1 MLTRDCVFRT
11 AAALLMAVLSAG
23 LGAESAA
30 DRGTLQFD
38 RLGYRE
44 GLVNSSVSSIGQD
57 GAGFLWFATQGGLQR
72 YDGYQMRLFAS
83 VPFDPGSLSHQL
95 VQTLHIDDDDTVW
108 AGTYGGLN
116 RLDAQTERVTHYR
129 HQPGNPASLSDDVV
143 VAIERDAHRQLWV
156 GTLDGL
162 NRLETVDGEDGHA
175 FTRFLPGHTIRA
187 IFADSRDRLWV
198 GSYSGLWRVKRAAD
212 GTVHFNGIG
221 GAGSG
226 AELPSRAV
234 MAIDED
240 RHGNLWIGTWDGGL
254 SRMAPDGSIT
264 EHFSLE
270 DNRVYQVL
278 AANSGLVYAA
288 TWGGGL
294 VVLDPA
300 RGTQKTYTHDAD
312 DPYSIGHDVVYSLH
326 EDNSG
331 IIWIGTNGN
340 GISKLDPDRFDYR
353 FVHPDLPAGQR
364 LSAGRVYGIDYDAVT
379 DLLLI
384 RVQGAGLSVRNPKSG
399 TIEVHRH
406 NSADPTSLSNNSVT
420 SVLRDHPDYLLV
432 GTHAG
437 IDRFYPLQGRF
448 ESAWQPFE
456 NAVPEPPIVYALMRD
471 REQSLWVGTY
481 DQGVLRLMPDGSVR
495 AYQSEPDDPH
505 SLTNNLV
512 YDIFQDSGGDI
523 WIATNGGLNRY
534 LPRRD
539 GFRTYVYDPQNR
551 SGISSNSTA
560 RVLEDSSGSIWIAS
574 LAGGIMRYHGESDSF
589 SHITSADGLSSNSVA
604 AFLEGEPGTFYV
616 ATTNGMN
623 RVRTNPLRVTRIDER
638 DGLRTR
644 EFAGGAARIPNG
656 DLLFGAFSEIV
667 RITPRTQ
674 HATGVAPMVQF
685 TAVAVMNRPFVSE
698 TAAHHI
704 KELSLRHT
712 ESFVRFEFAALE
724 FSTPL
729 RNQYRYRLVGIDADW
744 IEAGTRRFADYTNL
758 PPGRFTF
765 EVMAADSRDT
775 WNPEPARLTVTIRPP
790 FWRTGFFSAAALAL
804 LVLLVWLVLNL
815 RTRSLQLRAAALE
828 ATVSRRTAELSRANQ
843 ELRLANATKDRFVS
857 IVAHDLRGP
866 ISGMS
871 SFMGRVVQEF
881 GDYDRETLK
890 EISTVI
896 LDSARGLETML
907 ENLLEWSQL
916 QAGRLEI
923 EPQPLPLC
931 ALLESVFEAYRGAAG
946 AKSIELQ
953 MRCGGE
959 VHIWAD
965 IHRTR
970 TIVQNLVSN
979 AIKFTPCGGTVSAW
993 IEQPRQQE
1001 STGGGAD
1008 SNAAES
1014 HPRVRLII
1022 EDSGV
1027 GMAPE
1032 RLEALFR
1039 QERVVRTSGTAGEKG
1054 TGLGLILCRELA
1066 ELLGGSLSLQSVEA
1080 EGTRVILELPGAPQL
1095 YAASTACVTR

>member
-1 MLTRDCVFRT
+1 MVMRNGVFSI
-11 AAALLMAVLSAG
+11 AAAVLMAVLCGA

-30 DRGTLQFD
+30 EPGTLQFD

-83 VPFDPGSLSHQL
+83 VPFDPASLSHQL
-95 VQTLHIDDDDTVW
+95 VQTLYIDDDDTVW

-129 HQPGNPASLSDDVV
+129 HQPGNSASLSDDVV
-143 VAIERDAHRQLWV
+143 VAIERDAHGQLWV
-156 GTLDGL
+156 GTLHGL
-162 NRLETVDGEDGHA
+162 NRLETVDGRDGEA

-187 IFADSRDRLWV
+187 IFTDSRDRLWV
-198 GSYSGLWRVKRAAD
+198 GSYSGLWRVQRAAD
-212 GTVHFNGIG
+212 GAVHFEGIG
-221 GAGSG
+221 GAGSS
-226 AELPSRAV
+226 AELPSSYV

-254 SRMAPDGSIT
+254 SRMTPDGSISD
-264 EHFSLE
+264 HFSFE

-278 AANSGLVYAA
+278 AASSGLIYAA

-294 VVLDPA
+294 VVLDPG
-300 RGTQKTYTHDAD
+300 RGTHETYTHDAD

-326 EDNSG
+326 EDRSG

-340 GISKLDPDRFDYR
+340 AISKLDPNRFDYR
-353 FVHPDLPAGQR
+353 FVHSDLPAAQR
-364 LSAGRVYGIDYDAVT
+364 LSAGRVYGIDYDEVT

-384 RVQGAGLSVRNPKSG
+384 RVQGAGLNVRDPNSG
-399 TIEVHRH
+399 TVKVYQH
-406 NSADPTSLSNNSVT
+406 NSDDPTSLGNNNVT

-456 NAVPEPPIVYALMRD
+456 SAMPEPPIVYALMRD

-481 DQGVLRLMPDGSVR
+481 DQGVLRLMADGSLR
-495 AYQSEPDDPH
+495 AYQSDPDDPH
-505 SLTNNLV
+505 SLTNNLI
-512 YDIFQDSGGDI
+512 YDIFQDSRGDI
-523 WIATNGGLNRY
+523 WVATNGGLNRY
-534 LPRRD
+534 LPQRD
-539 GFRTYVYDPQNR
+539 GFQTYVYDAQNR

-560 RVLEDSSGSIWIAS
+560 QVLEDSSGSIWIAS
-574 LAGGIMRYHGESDSF
+574 RAGGIMRYHRDSDSF

-604 AFLEGEPGTFYV
+604 AFLEGEPGVFYV

-623 RVRTNPLRVTRIDER
+623 RVQTDPLRVSRIDER
-638 DGLRTR
+638 DGLHTR
-644 EFAGGAARIPNG
+644 EFAGGAARIPAG

-667 RITPRTQ
+667 RIKPRTQ
-674 HATGVAPMVQF
+674 HATGVPPTVQF
-685 TAVAVMNRPFVSE
+685 TAIAVMNLPFLSE
-698 TAAHHI
+698 IAVHHI
-704 KELSLRHT
+704 QELSLRHT
-712 ESFVRFEFAALE
+712 ENFVRFEFAALE

-729 RNQYRYRLVGIDADW
+729 RNRYRYRLVGIDADW
-744 IEAGTRRFADYTNL
+744 IEADTRRFADYTNL

-775 WNPEPARLTVTIRPP
+775 WNPDPARLAVTIRPP
-790 FWRTGFFSAAALAL
+790 FWRTGPFAAAAVVAL
-804 LVLLVWLVLNL
+804 LLLVWLVLRL
-815 RTRSLQLRAAALE
+815 HTRSLQLRAGALE
-828 ATVSRRTAELSRANQ
+828 ATVKRRTSELSRANQ
-843 ELRLANATKDRFVS
+843 ELRQANATKDRFFS

-881 GDYDRETLK
+881 ADYDRETLK
-890 EISTVI
+890 EISGVI

-916 QAGRLEI
+916 QSGRLEI
-923 EPQPLPLC
+923 ESRSIPLC
-931 ALLESVFEAYRGAAG
+931 GLLDSVFEAYRGAAS

-953 MRCGGE
+953 TRCSGD
-959 VHIWAD
+959 VRVWAD
-965 IHRTR
+965 VHRTK

-979 AIKFTPCGGTVSAW
+979 AIKFTPYGGTVSAW
-993 IEQPRQQE
+993 VEQPRQQE
-1001 STGGGAD
+1001 PGAGGVQ
-1008 SNAAES
+1008 
-1014 HPRVRLII
+1014 PRVRLII
-1022 EDSGV
+1022 EDSGA
-1027 GMAPE
+1027 GMTPE
-1032 RLEALFR
+1032 CVEALFR
-1039 QERVVRTSGTAGEKG
+1039 QERVVRSSGTAGEKG

-1066 ELLGGSLSLQSVEA
+1066 ELLGGSISLQSAEA
-1080 EGTRVILELPGAPQL
+1080 GGTRAILELPGAPQ
-1095 YAASTACVTR
+1095 